1 MYMNGVSSKENT
13 GVAEIFE
20 KLRDDRTGTQDVAW
34 SGTGTMDF
42 RLDTAIGLKDFTL
55 YLKDTAPTSDTIR
68 VYSSANNGQ
77 DWTEIT
83 SKVTNKREDGV
94 TVRSYTATDMVS
106 ETWFR
111 VEFTKKVSL
120 LEVEINAK
128 IATFPVGSEAALRSL
143 KVGGYTADKA
153 TLEKGWFG
161 ISRTDLGASR

>member
-1 MYMNGVSSKENT
+1 MNGVSSKENT

-83 SKVTNKREDGV
+83 SKVTNKHEDGV
-94 TVRSYTATDMVS
+94 TVRSYTAADMVS